1 VPKAS
6 EKHNRGKK
14 IAITG
19 KGGSGKTAITAI
31 MLKLLLE
38 RKALRILAID
48 ADSSIG
54 LSYALGMEADKT
66 VGELR
71 RKMIEE
77 PGIKADLKN
86 RHIRD
91 VMAENLKQGDG
102 FHLLVM
108 GRPEGPGCYCSVNEL
123 LKYGIESLSKEYD
136 ITLIDCE
143 AGPEQ
148 VNRRVVEGMDILIA
162 ITDATMRG
170 VRVACAI
177 KEVAQSGQGIR
188 STRIGLVINK
198 AKDDCQALADIALRQ
213 CNLDVLGTIPE
224 DQNITRYDLADKPL
238 IELPNN
244 SPSVIAVRD
253 ILEKL
258 DI

>member
-1 VPKAS
+1 MPKAS
-6 EKHNRGKK
+6 EKHKRGKK

-31 MLKLLLE
+31 MLKLLIE
-38 RKALRILAID
+38 RKTLRILAID

-54 LSYALGMEADKT
+54 LSYALGIETDKT

-77 PGIKADLKN
+77 PEIKADVRN

-91 VMAENLKQGDG
+91 VMADNLKQGDG
-102 FHLLVM
+102 FQLLVM

-177 KEVAQSGQGIR
+177 KEVAQSGQGMG
-188 STRIGLVINK
+188 SARIGLVINK
-198 AKDDCQALADIALRQ
+198 AKDDCLSLTEIALRQ
-213 CNLDVLGTIPE
+213 CNLEVLGTIPE
-224 DQNITRYDLADKPL
+224 DQNITSYDLADKPL
-238 IELPNN
+238 IDLPNN
-244 SPSVIAVRD
+244 SLSVLAVRK